1 MASQFKL
8 KPGQQSLVLITVTLV
23 DWLCSQ
29 RANAGTELILARTL
43 SFLVLVLREV
53 GTTLDI

>member
-29 RANAGTELILARTL
+29 CANAGTELILARTL